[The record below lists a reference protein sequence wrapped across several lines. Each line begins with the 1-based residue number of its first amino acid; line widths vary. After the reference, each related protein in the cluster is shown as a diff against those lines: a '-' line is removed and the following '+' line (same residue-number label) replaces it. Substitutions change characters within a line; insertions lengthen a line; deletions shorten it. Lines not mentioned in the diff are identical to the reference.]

1 MSANEK
7 QFIKLILEGYDTRDE
22 ARNVLNKRHDLEEK
36 NATVIQGDDGLFY
49 VAISKTL
56 AKQAG
61 IILDNLFDM

>member
-7 QFIKLILEGYDTRDE
+7 LFIKLILEGSGTRDE

-61 IILDNLFDM
+61 IIMDDLYDV